1 MLPLF
6 GSTYVC
12 EQTFS
17 VMNKARHR
25 SRLTDQHLRS
35 ILRIATTQLTPDF
48 DALRPTTLFP
58 LKCEFLYCVM
68 KKMPLLLKQ
77 LEMIEYFVLN
87 VESDSI
93 DLFPVNVD
101 FFNFA
106 PSIEICIKNNL
117 QV

>member
-1 MLPLF
+1 MLW
-6 GSTYVC
+6 
-12 EQTFS
+12 
-17 VMNKARHR
+17 
-25 SRLTDQHLRS
+25 
-35 ILRIATTQLTPDF
+35 
-48 DALRPTTLFP
+48 
-58 LKCEFLYCVM
+58 
-68 KKMPLLLKQ
+68 KKTPLLLEQ
-77 LEMIEYFVLN
+77 LEMIELEYFVLN